1 MNTRVLFLWSGVSA
15 LAGFA
20 VKTHDI
26 VLSRP
31 VCRTGEAGRAA
42 APFVHAPYKADTL

>member
-26 VLSRP
+26 AMSCP
-31 VCRTGEAGRAA
+31 VCHAGKAGRAA
-42 APFVHAPYKADTL
+42 APFVHEPYKADIL

>member
-26 VLSRP
+26 AMSRS
-31 VCRTGEAGRAA
+31 VCRAGETGRAA
-42 APFVHAPYKADTL
+42 APFVHEPYKPDIL

>member
-15 LAGFA
+15 LAGSA

-26 VLSRP
+26 AMSRS
-31 VCRTGEAGRAA
+31 VCRAGEAGRAA
-42 APFVHAPYKADTL
+42 APFVHEPYKADTL

>member
-15 LAGFA
+15 SAGFA

-26 VLSRP
+26 VLSRS
-31 VCRTGEAGRAA
+31 VCRAGETGRAA
-42 APFVHAPYKADTL
+42 APFVHEPYKPDIL